1 MAKVTKSMG
10 VSLYK
15 SKAKKKGSASKSP
28 GPKATPVSKYRGQ
41 GKELLFFTFTNSIF
55 RFST

>member
-15 SKAKKKGSASKSP
+15 SKPKKKGTAFKQS

-41 GKELLFFTFTNSIF
+41 GK
-55 RFST
+55 

>member
-15 SKAKKKGSASKSP
+15 SKAKKKGSAFKQR
-28 GPKATPVSKYRGQ
+28 GPKATPTKTYRGQ
-41 GKELLFFTFTNSIF
+41 GK
-55 RFST
+55 

>member
-1 MAKVTKSMG
+1 MAKATKSIG

-15 SKAKKKGSASKSP
+15 TKPKKKGSAYKQS

-41 GKELLFFTFTNSIF
+41 GK
-55 RFST
+55 